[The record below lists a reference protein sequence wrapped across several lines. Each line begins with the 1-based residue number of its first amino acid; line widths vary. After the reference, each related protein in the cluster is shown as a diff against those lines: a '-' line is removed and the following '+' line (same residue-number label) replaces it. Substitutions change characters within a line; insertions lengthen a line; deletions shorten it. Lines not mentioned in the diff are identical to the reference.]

1 MCAWSWG
8 DSAFGSHENEAKCL
22 THDMPKCLGLPVV
35 VIGTEDGSCEG
46 YNWYPGCKDRD
57 GDDSGYSPGNGAGSG
72 EQSSNSGPQQPAP
85 MPNPDEDCHRAGN
98 PVIIATGQ
106 KIQTEIDFTDHSE
119 AQMPLNFVRY
129 YRAGQKGTLGLA
141 GIGILQCVFVLPDL
155 LYSHW
160 SMWFAHQL
168 HCLCSWLP
176 HAVSLSVL
184 DNLQQI
190 HRCHIPCRRQLSSP
204 TLCFAWRASSCLHP
218 ILGWCSPQSPLR
230 RRLDHCD
237 SLSADAP
244 YDRALIPCL
253 YPCEIAAH
261 RH

>member
-1 MCAWSWG
+1 IEKSKPPSLVQCGEVFASG
-8 DSAFGSHENEAKCL
+8 Q
-22 THDMPKCLGLPVV
+22 
-35 VIGTEDGSCEG
+35 
-46 YNWYPGCKDRD
+46 YP
-57 GDDSGYSPGNGAGSG
+57 
-72 EQSSNSGPQQPAP
+72 SSNQS
-85 MPNPDEDCHRAGN
+85 
-98 PVIIATGQ
+98 
-106 KIQTEIDFTDHSE
+106 
-119 AQMPLNFVRY
+119 
-129 YRAGQKGTLGLA
+129 
-141 GIGILQCVFVLPDL
+141 ILQCVFVLPDL

-168 HCLCSWLP
+168 HCRCSWLP

-190 HRCHIPCRRQLSSP
+190 HRCHIPCRRELSST
-204 TLCFAWRASSCLHP
+204 TLCFVWRASSCLHP
-218 ILGWCSPQSPLR
+218 ILGWCSPESPLR

-261 RH
+261 RHLLWIRAFRYCASDRENFHYRHHRRRPLV